1 MPLNTTSK
9 LEAVNTMLGSIGEA
23 PVNSLTS
30 GLVDAETAEK
40 ILDSVSRE
48 VQARGWSFNTDINLL
63 YTPDASNANQIS
75 LTSSVLRIE
84 MAEAKTEHLDVVQRG
99 LKLYNRAK
107 ASFYFDP
114 SVTGVKM
121 NVVTLLEFGDLPEA
135 AKRYITLRAARIF
148 QDRVVS
154 SSELHGFQQRDE
166 LMALVEL
173 EDADGQVSDHN
184 IFDNYS
190 VASGIDRMGGTVI

>member
-63 YTPDASNANQIS
+63 YTPDASNANQITI
-75 LTSSVLRIE
+75 TSSVLRIE
-84 MAEAKTEHLDVVQRG
+84 ILNQKQNILM
-99 LKLYNRAK
+99 LYK
-107 ASFYFDP
+107 E
-114 SVTGVKM
+114 G
-121 NVVTLLEFGDLPEA
+121 
-135 AKRYITLRAARIF
+135 
-148 QDRVVS
+148 
-154 SSELHGFQQRDE
+154 
-166 LMALVEL
+166 
-173 EDADGQVSDHN
+173 
-184 IFDNYS
+184 
-190 VASGIDRMGGTVI
+190 

>member
-63 YTPDASNANQIS
+63 YTPDASNANQITI
-75 LTSSVLRIE
+75 TSSVLRIE
-84 MAEAKTEHLDVVQRG
+84 MAEPKTEHLDVVQRG
-99 LKLYNRAK
+99 LNLNNRAK

-154 SSELHGFQQRDE
+154 
-166 LMALVEL
+166 LVSCT
-173 EDADGQVSDHN
+173 VSN
-184 IFDNYS
+184 S
-190 VASGIDRMGGTVI
+190 VTN